1 MEQTAGKKAKVIFLD
16 RDGTMNEEVHYLH
29 KLEDLKLLPGV
40 GQAVRRF
47 NEAGYQ
53 VVVVT
58 NQAGVA
64 RGYYTEQDVIEL
76 HAYLNRML
84 KEEGAHVDAFY
95 YCPHHPEHGIG
106 PYKTECRCRK
116 PGIGMF
122 EQAEQTFKDGINKE
136 ESYMIGDK
144 LLDVEAGHRYGVRSV
159 LVGTGYGREVRE
171 EQRNRGLL
179 DADGNC
185 LDGSYDFYAEDL
197 VQAAEWI
204 LRNQSTKVI
213 R

>member
-16 RDGTMNEEVHYLH
+16 RDGTLNEEVHYLH
-29 KLEDLKLLPGV
+29 KPEDLKLLPGV
-40 GQAVRRF
+40 EQAVRRF

-76 HAYLNRML
+76 HAYLNRIL

-95 YCPHHPEHGIG
+95 YCPHHPEYGIG

-122 EQAEQTFKDGINKE
+122 EQAEQAFKDGINKE

-171 EQRNRGLL
+171 EQRNKGLL

-204 LRNQSTKVI
+204 LRDQSAKVM

>member
-1 MEQTAGKKAKVIFLD
+1 MEQTAGKQAKVIFLD

-29 KLEDLKLLPGV
+29 KPEDLRLLPGV

-122 EQAEQTFKDGINKE
+122 EQAEQAFKDGINKE

-159 LVGTGYGREVRE
+159 LVGTGYGGKIRED
-171 EQRNRGLL
+171 QSAKGLL

-185 LDGSYDFYAEDL
+185 LDGRYDFYAEDL

-204 LRNQSTKVI
+204 LRDQSAKVM

>member
-29 KLEDLKLLPGV
+29 KPEDFRLLPGV

-76 HAYLNRML
+76 HAYLNRIL

-122 EQAEQTFKDGINKE
+122 EQAEQAFKDGINKE

-171 EQRNRGLL
+171 EQRNKGLL

-204 LRNQSTKVI
+204 LRD
-213 R
+213 

>member
-1 MEQTAGKKAKVIFLD
+1 MEQTAGKQAKVIFLD

-29 KLEDLKLLPGV
+29 KPEDLKLLPGI

-122 EQAEQTFKDGINKE
+122 EQAEQAFKDGINKE

-159 LVGTGYGREVRE
+159 LVGTGYGGKIRE
-171 EQRNRGLL
+171 EQSAKGLL
-179 DADGNC
+179 DEDGKC

-204 LRNQSTKVI
+204 LRDQSAKVM

>member
-1 MEQTAGKKAKVIFLD
+1 MEQTAGKQAKVIFLD

-29 KLEDLKLLPGV
+29 KPEDLKLLPGV

-76 HAYLNRML
+76 HAYLNRIL

-122 EQAEQTFKDGINKE
+122 EQAEQAFKDGINKE

-171 EQRNRGLL
+171 EQRNKGLL

-204 LRNQSTKVI
+204 LRDQSAKVM